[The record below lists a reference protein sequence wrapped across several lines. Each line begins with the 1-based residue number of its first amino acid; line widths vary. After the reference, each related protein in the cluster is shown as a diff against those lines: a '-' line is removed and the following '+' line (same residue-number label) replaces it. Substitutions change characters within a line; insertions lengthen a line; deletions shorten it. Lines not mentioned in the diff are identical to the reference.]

1 MSVDMSS
8 AFDTIDRQTILNVLG
23 DAGCNED
30 EIRLARLLLTNTIL
44 RINVNGTLSIE
55 FQTTTGA
62 FQGDAASGN
71 LFTVVEAAAL
81 IHLRAIT
88 SSISNSPYIVV
99 NPIPNPPISSTY
111 MPLETEYSDDINF
124 NNTCLETLQQL
135 FPIAKSVFEDYNLF
149 INPSKTEYV
158 HFYLADPKPKNKGEV
173 VVGTVYRGDEPWRT
187 HKTLGS
193 LMCGEKD
200 IKHRCILGNV
210 AFRKFENVWLK
221 KTKIS
226 VDRKLKI
233 YEAQVVSI
241 IMYNCNSWAAPATS
255 FKYLD
260 VTHRRHLRTILN
272 IKWPT
277 GFITNADLY
286 KRCNTT
292 PLSGCVIAFRWRM
305 LGHTLRGMED
315 SPAYLSILFAIN
327 AETDASFKG
336 RRGRPSLNLLDMIR
350 NDLKRKKIS
359 NSLRSLS
366 DFEDLRPRAI
376 ALDRVKWKSFENL

>member
-1 MSVDMSS
+1 MLTCQVPSSVQHHTLI
-8 AFDTIDRQTILNVLG
+8 ARPAILNVLG
-23 DAGCNED
+23 DAGCTED
-30 EIRLARLLLTNTIL
+30 AIRLARLLLANTIL

-135 FPIAKSVFEDYNLF
+135 FPIAKSVFEEYNLF

-158 HFYLADPKPKNKGEV
+158 HFYLADPKPKNKGKV
-173 VVGTVYRGDEPWRT
+173 VVGVVYYRGDEPWRT

-210 AFRKFENVWLK
+210 AFRKFENVW
-221 KTKIS
+221 
-226 VDRKLKI
+226 
-233 YEAQVVSI
+233 
-241 IMYNCNSWAAPATS
+241 
-255 FKYLD
+255 
-260 VTHRRHLRTILN
+260 
-272 IKWPT
+272 
-277 GFITNADLY
+277 
-286 KRCNTT
+286 
-292 PLSGCVIAFRWRM
+292 
-305 LGHTLRGMED
+305 
-315 SPAYLSILFAIN
+315 
-327 AETDASFKG
+327 
-336 RRGRPSLNLLDMIR
+336 
-350 NDLKRKKIS
+350 
-359 NSLRSLS
+359 
-366 DFEDLRPRAI
+366 
-376 ALDRVKWKSFENL
+376 